1 LHYTD
6 NPFDRARYAR
16 LLELAVEGYAEH
28 SLLDTATIRA
38 RFDAEIGYPTAR
50 VGADAAVFDEHD
62 RVLLVRRADDDKWG
76 LIAGW
81 VDPNESPAQT
91 VVRELGE
98 EVGAVARVDALVGVF
113 FRPADP
119 REHPHGTVSVLY
131 LCSIAPGELRA
142 QEHEVREIAYRAID
156 DVRADEWHHNHQM
169 LARAALDAFWRRRGG
184 L

>member
-1 LHYTD
+1 MHYSD
-6 NPFDRARYAR
+6 NPFDRARYER
-16 LLELAVEGYAEH
+16 LLEIAVEGYTERS
-28 SLLDTATIRA
+28 SLGAPAIRA

-50 VGADAAVFDEHD
+50 VGADAAVFDDDD

-91 VVRELGE
+91 VVRELAE
-98 EVGAVARVDALVGVF
+98 EVGARARVDALVGVH

-119 REHPHGTVSVLY
+119 AEHPHGTVSILY

-142 QEHEVREIAYRAID
+142 QPHEVHEIAYRDVD
-156 DVRADEWHHNHQM
+156 DVRPDEWHHHHEM
-169 LARAALDAFWRRRGG
+169 LARSARDAYWRRRGG